1 MVVYTLNGASNAVGI
16 WPRIASRMDMGTST
30 ITHYRPRCTHM
41 GFKVNNGIGPAVC
54 VYARVCIRTMPLS
67 ATVRQILEP

>member
-1 MVVYTLNGASNAVGI
+1 MAVHTLNGASNAVGFWHGI
-16 WPRIASRMDMGTST
+16 HSGNYMGTST

-54 VYARVCIRTMPLS
+54 VCMRVCIRTMPLS
-67 ATVRQILEP
+67 ATGR